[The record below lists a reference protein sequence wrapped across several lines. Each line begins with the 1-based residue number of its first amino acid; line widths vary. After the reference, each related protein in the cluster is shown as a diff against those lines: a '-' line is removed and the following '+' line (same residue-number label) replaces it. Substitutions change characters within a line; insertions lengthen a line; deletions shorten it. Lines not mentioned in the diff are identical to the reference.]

1 MEYQRIDLV
10 SLFDLEFHND
20 RVSEAELR
28 RLRDAHGNQT
38 LENLYL
44 ESRNWISGREPI
56 PTLRRFRFAPSAH
69 LTQSKGNSILVGSE
83 HGTGVFSV
91 WQTITDGTDPL
102 ELKRRT
108 WDSGDP
114 FRELEGLDLGIGEN
128 DREYPF
134 IAIRA
139 RTGELCGY
147 ARRNSAY
154 KHEQFAIRTSNWTVR
169 GLQ

>member
-28 RLRDAHGNQT
+28 RLRDAHGNQN

-108 WDSGDP
+108 W
-114 FRELEGLDLGIGEN
+114 
-128 DREYPF
+128 
-134 IAIRA
+134 A